1 MLLRHKTC
9 NSCESAHYIKICEVH
24 AVGRGVMEKGRGKE
38 GIKRKGR
45 IKERSKSGG
54 RCPFEEHL
62 TLCCAD
68 SQNHER
74 TSTGTEGL
82 ILVAYSGPLAL

>member
-24 AVGRGVMEKGRGKE
+24 AVGLEKGRGKE